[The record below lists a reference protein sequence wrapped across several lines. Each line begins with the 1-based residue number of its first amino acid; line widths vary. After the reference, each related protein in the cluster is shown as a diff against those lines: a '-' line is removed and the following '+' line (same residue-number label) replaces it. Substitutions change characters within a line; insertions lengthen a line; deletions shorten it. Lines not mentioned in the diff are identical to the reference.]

1 MYDSATGLG
10 ALKSTFKLSE
20 VFLHDWSKIYSLGS
34 RWNRFCALVFPL
46 ARNNLLFF
54 ETRMKSTY
62 VFIIVAIAI
71 AKRNSWRFSSKGKN
85 DRNQFTIYSVFSVYK
100 DFCFSS
106 PWAFFLQRVTG
117 NIVIVYCFVCHKL
130 YKAKKKKLII

>member
-1 MYDSATGLG
+1 
-10 ALKSTFKLSE
+10 
-20 VFLHDWSKIYSLGS
+20 
-34 RWNRFCALVFPL
+34 
-46 ARNNLLFF
+46 
-54 ETRMKSTY
+54 MKSTY

-130 YKAKKKKLII
+130 YKAKKKKTNYLNSHGEEAQENKATGLIRNGFPQLDN